1 MSNWNQH
8 LLQVNESYFE
18 HGGKA
23 LSFSGRMLAASVMC
37 AIHAV
42 FPFLF
47 TNSASSIVE
56 KLYNDI
62 KVHRTGSKSMNK
74 SDDSVVSN

>member
-1 MSNWNQH
+1 MRNWNQH
-8 LLQVNESYFE
+8 LLQVNESYLE

-23 LSFSGRMLAASVMC
+23 LSFSGRMLAAAIAC

-62 KVHRTGSKSMNK
+62 KVHRIRTESTNK
-74 SDDSVVSN
+74 SDDSVLSN